1 MNSSQKFIILLIE
14 REHSNYLKNSKLN
27 NTNNYIESFCNG
39 DNKAIAAQY
48 KLWMPQLYL
57 IAFRHVK
64 NHEIAEDVVSDCFEK
79 LLVMPIEKRREK
91 FIEEQINL
99 KALLIVMVKNKC
111 LDNIKVTNNRNRIK
125 DGLKWFL
132 PRLAQNNVDEKFLEE
147 NFKILLECLPVKEQI
162 ILKMNLEGF
171 KHEEISD
178 KLQISEK
185 SVSNSLSLSRS
196 KIRNLW
202 KTFIE

>member
-1 MNSSQKFIILLIE
+1 MNS
-14 REHSNYLKNSKLN
+14 LKSE
-27 NTNNYIESFCNG
+27 NTLSLFLKDFCNG
-39 DNKAIAAQY
+39 NNEAIAMQY
-48 KLWMPQLYL
+48 KLWLPELYV
-57 IAFRHVK
+57 IAFRYVK

-91 FIEEQINL
+91 FIEDQINL

-111 LDNIKVTNNRNRIK
+111 LDNIKVKNNRNRIK

-132 PRLAQNNVDEKFLEE
+132 PRLAQNNVEEKFLEE

-196 KIRNLW
+196 KIKSLW
-202 KTFIE
+202 KIFME